1 MYNTMVCINEC
12 YIPYSGK
19 LSREKTFAN
28 CEKYDFYEEN
38 IRGFLVFATPKNI
51 TSQISQRKLSQ
62 VSSHETTKFLTFA
75 NCKNIRFLLRKLSW
89 IAHFCCTKEH
99 HGENFFK

>member
-38 IRGFLVFATPKNI
+38 IRGLLTFAAPKNI
-51 TSQISQRKLSQ
+51 TEKTFTNSLKA
-62 VSSHETTKFLTFA
+62 TKFAKIFSL
-75 NCKNIRFLLRKLSW
+75 KSFLLYDK
-89 IAHFCCTKEH
+89 C
-99 HGENFFK
+99 